1 MRCPNCLYEN
11 HEQAEICERCGESL
25 RGENKLFNTCPN
37 CGYINEAGAEFC
49 ESCGEAMSPS
59 GLRKS
64 AQKKFAK
71 KQRRARNVRAPRSS
85 GGCSSGFFLLILIF
99 IAFLLL
105 GLIQDGTAF
114 KPAEIASR
122 RPC

>member
-71 KQRRARNVRAPRSS
+71 ETKTSQKCPSPPVKRWVFI
-85 GGCSSGFFLLILIF
+85 GFLFTDPHLYRIF
-99 IAFLLL
+99 TI
-105 GLIQDGTAF
+105 GIDPGWNG
-114 KPAEIASR
+114 I
-122 RPC
+122 